1 MWAAL
6 VLGALCAIDAGAQ
19 SYPSRPIRLIVA
31 NAPGGPTD
39 FVARVLADPLSKAL
53 GVPIVV
59 ENRIGAGG
67 VVGTD
72 YVAKADPDGYTLML
86 SAPGPIVITPH
97 LNSALPYK
105 PERDFVPI
113 AAGPTSY
120 FLLIVPPTSPVHSL
134 ADLIG
139 AAKRAPGKLNYA
151 SAGIG
156 TPPHIAAELL
166 KRMTGIDIVHVPYR
180 GVPQAEASIISGET
194 SFMFDTFAAMNLA
207 RAGKVLAIAVSGP
220 TRSARFPE
228 IPTIAESGVPGF
240 EAGSWY
246 GLFAPAGTPDAI
258 VLMLN
263 EAMGNVLRQAAVAER
278 FGNAGYQ
285 VPPPSSPAEFAAR
298 VRHEN
303 ERWGNLI
310 RDAKIRME

>member
-1 MWAAL
+1 
-6 VLGALCAIDAGAQ
+6 
-19 SYPSRPIRLIVA
+19 
-31 NAPGGPTD
+31 
-39 FVARVLADPLSKAL
+39 
-53 GVPIVV
+53 
-59 ENRIGAGG
+59 
-67 VVGTD
+67 
-72 YVAKADPDGYTLML
+72 
-86 SAPGPIVITPH
+86 
-97 LNSALPYK
+97 
-105 PERDFVPI
+105 
-113 AAGPTSY
+113 
-120 FLLIVPPTSPVHSL
+120 
-134 ADLIG
+134 
-139 AAKRAPGKLNYA
+139 
-151 SAGIG
+151 
-156 TPPHIAAELL
+156 
-166 KRMTGIDIVHVPYR
+166 
-180 GVPQAEASIISGET
+180 
-194 SFMFDTFAAMNLA
+194 MNLA